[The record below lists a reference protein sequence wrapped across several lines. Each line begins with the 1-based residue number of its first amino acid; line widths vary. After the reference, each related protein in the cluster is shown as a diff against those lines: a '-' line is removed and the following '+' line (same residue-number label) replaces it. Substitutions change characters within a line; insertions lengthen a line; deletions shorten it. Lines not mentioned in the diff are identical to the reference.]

1 MKLNDINVFEKDDWG
16 EELAGPLL
24 TLSWQK
30 DDKGGICK
38 CDILHIE
45 TKGKYISNVISLM

>member
-1 MKLNDINVFEKDDWG
+1 MNDINVFEKDDWG